1 MIEMGD
7 GGYSHRGGGKSLIFM
22 CPITNEAVRHKF
34 ETRGSDYEAVRC
46 LACTRVHFIDLRT
59 ELVVKS
65 R

>member
-1 MIEMGD
+1 MGD
-7 GGYSHRGGGKSLIFM
+7 GGHNHTGGKSLIFM

-34 ETRGSDYEAVRC
+34 ETGGRDYAAVRC
-46 LACTRVHFIDLRT
+46 LACARVHFIDLRT